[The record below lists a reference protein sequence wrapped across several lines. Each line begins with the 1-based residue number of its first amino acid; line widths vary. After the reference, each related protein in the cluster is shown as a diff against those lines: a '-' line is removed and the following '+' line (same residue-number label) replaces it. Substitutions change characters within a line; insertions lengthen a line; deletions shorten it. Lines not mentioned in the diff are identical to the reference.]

1 MLLLAAI
8 LLISSSYAWFTAN
21 KTVTVFP
28 TLDVNVE
35 AQNGLQISTNG
46 TTWKSI
52 ISKTDI
58 TTGYTGSVNQLP
70 ENSYSSIKWKD
81 N

>member
-1 MLLLAAI
+1 MNKRNKRKSNLRVSLLLLLLAAI
-8 LLISSSYAWFTAN
+8 LLVSSSYAWFTAN
-21 KTVTVFP
+21 KTVTVS

-52 ISKTDI
+52 ISKTDA
-58 TTGYTGSVNQLP
+58 
-70 ENSYSSIKWKD
+70 
-81 N
+81 